1 MPKSKKA
8 IKELNETGKRK
19 GKDRRKNSSVDASK
33 KPATERRKVQ
43 RRRQID
49 PTTCERE
56 YSEQEIEFMRAMD
69 EYKRA
74 SGRMFPTCSEI
85 LEVLTKLG
93 YRQIEDPTTIYDP
106 NADAKDQEKPDSEF
120 SDEAEEQL
128 A

>member
-1 MPKSKKA
+1 MK
-8 IKELNETGKRK
+8 
-19 GKDRRKNSSVDASK
+19 
-33 KPATERRKVQ
+33 
-43 RRRQID
+43 
-49 PTTCERE
+49 
-56 YSEQEIEFMRAMD
+56 AMD
-69 EYKRA
+69 EYKRL

-106 NADAKDQEKPDSEF
+106 NADAKDQEKSDSEF